1 MASKRWDLCVSHKD
15 EKTDKWRSTRVGV
28 VFEGDNG
35 QLNIKIDPGVSVS
48 TPKGVNLTAWEP
60 KERGESTR
68 GGGAGGS
75 GRGEN
80 RGGGGGGYGP
90 PNTGTDDDI
99 PFAPLR
105 GEI

>member
-1 MASKRWDLCVSHKD
+1 MTSKRWDLCVSHKD
-15 EKTDKWRSTRVGV
+15 KNDKWRSTRVGV

-48 TPKGVNLTAWEP
+48 TPDGVNLTAWEP
-60 KERGESTR
+60 KERGESQR
-68 GGGAGGS
+68 GS
-75 GRGEN
+75 GQR
-80 RGGGGGGYGP
+80 RSSGGGGEGPSNYGN
-90 PNTGTDDDI
+90 PNDDI